1 MGTEVVGL
9 LKVVGDSDGTD
20 NEPLEGLI
28 DGNTLGTAVEGETLG
43 LELGD
48 VDG

>member
-1 MGTEVVGL
+1 M
-9 LKVVGDSDGTD
+9 VGDSDGTD